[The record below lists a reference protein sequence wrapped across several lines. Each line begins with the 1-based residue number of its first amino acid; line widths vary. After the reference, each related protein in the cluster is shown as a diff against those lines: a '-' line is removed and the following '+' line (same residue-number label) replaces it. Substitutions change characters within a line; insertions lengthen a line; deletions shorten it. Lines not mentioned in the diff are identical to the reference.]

1 MTDRKKKW
9 VLDILNSIEKIELF
23 LLNVSFENYLKD
35 LKTQSAIERQIGI
48 IGEVLSQIRKSKSGL
63 IISESEK
70 IIGLR
75 NRIIH
80 AYDGID
86 QSIIWAIV
94 KNSPANSQKG
104 IGGIKTG
111 RLIIQGINQK

>member
-9 VLDILNSIEKIELF
+9 VLDILSSIEKIEEF
-23 LLNVSFENYLKD
+23 LVNISFENYLRD

-48 IGEVLSQIRKSKSGL
+48 IGEVLSQLRKSNSGVM
-63 IISESEK
+63 ITESEK

-86 QSIIWAIV
+86 QSMIWAIV
-94 KNSPANSQKG
+94 KIHLPILKKELEE
-104 IGGIKTG
+104 IK
-111 RLIIQGINQK
+111 LED